1 MKHFARSAL
10 LILTVFSLWL
20 PPAVQAESFI
30 VSDIRVEG
38 LQRISAGTVFAAV
51 PLAAGDLVD
60 DQLIRNAARALFDT
74 GNFDDIQIGRDGNV
88 LVILVAERPSI
99 SEIVIEG
106 NKAIETEALMEGLKG
121 AGLAE
126 GQVFRRS
133 TLEGMQ
139 MELQRQYVQQGRYDA
154 GIETDVI
161 PEPRNRVSV
170 NIDVD
175 EGTVAKIKHIN
186 IVGNRVF
193 DDEELEDLFELQ
205 SSGWLSW
212 ISSDDKY
219 SREKLSGDLET
230 LNSYYLDRGYL
241 MFRID
246 STQVAVTPEKDAV
259 YITANVTEGEQYTVG
274 SVDLSGDL
282 VLEDRDLRRFLVV
295 QEGQIFSQQ
304 LVTSTEEYLTQRLG
318 NEGYNFAKVTGIP
331 EVNEEELLVDMKF
344 FIDPGKRTY
353 VHRISF
359 HGNTRTVDEVLRRE
373 MRQMES
379 APASAAAIEAS
390 RVRLERLG
398 FFKEAKVETT
408 EVPGT
413 DDLIDVA
420 YEVEEQTS
428 GSISASV
435 GYAQGPGL
443 ILGLNLQQDNFLG
456 SGKRVGIGLN
466 SSSYQGLYNF
476 SYNNPYY
483 TEDGVS
489 RGFNIYHRS
498 TDLEEINVA
507 SYTTDTLGGAV
518 NFGYPIKE
526 TERLG
531 FSIGLSNTEITA
543 GRFAVQ
549 EMIASP
555 RLQQGVDYWFES
567 TQTEDGSYLEPELPQ
582 PVDSLGESQLTRP
595 LDTGFLDRNG
605 DEFLNWTV
613 TASWLQSTLNRGIN
627 PTRGASQSVA
637 LEMAMPG
644 SDLLFYK
651 LSYRG
656 EYYLPVF
663 RQFILRFRT
672 ELGYGDGY
680 SGTTE
685 LPFYEHFYAGGFGSV
700 RGYESNT
707 LGPRSTA
714 AEQYRLQQ
722 PATAIDENGLPTE
735 TGGPDGDIFG
745 YLSRQGRLV
754 VDPVNDDPDPF
765 GGNVLVEAG
774 VELVFPLPFIKDQ
787 RSIRSALFIDAG
799 NVFNTNCG
807 VVQINCFDVDFGEIR
822 YSVGVGVTWISGF
835 GPMSFSL
842 AKPLNQGE
850 FDEDEPFQFTLGQG
864 F

>member
-10 LILTVFSLWL
+10 LILTAFSLWL

-106 NKAIETEALMEGLKG
+106 NKAIETEALLEGLKG

-205 SSGWLSW
+205 STGWLSW

-230 LNSYYLDRGYL
+230 LNSHYLDRGYL

-420 YEVEEQTS
+420 FEVEEQTS

-567 TQTEDGSYLEPELPQ
+567 TQTEDGSYLEPEVPQ

-722 PATAIDENGLPTE
+722 PATAIDENGSPTE

-787 RSIRSALFIDAG
+787 RAIRSALFIDAG